1 MEVQV
6 EAAMEARP
14 AVLLRFTGRV
24 GGRGSRRVGDQ
35 YIAQCA
41 TTATGKTT
49 TTNDRCDW
57 DSNEAA
63 TVVGGDGQWSQDR
76 VEDGD
81 WHKSQ
86 K

>member
-1 MEVQV
+1 M

-14 AVLLRFTGRV
+14 GVLLRFTGAV
-24 GGRGSRRVGDQ
+24 GGRGSRRVGDR

-49 TTNDRCDW
+49 TNDRCDW
-57 DSNEAA
+57 DSNRAWRE
-63 TVVGGDGQWSQDR
+63 GGDGQWSQDR
-76 VEDGD
+76 VEEGD

>member
-1 MEVQV
+1 M
-6 EAAMEARP
+6 
-14 AVLLRFTGRV
+14 AVDHDELATGI
-24 GGRGSRRVGDQ
+24 
-35 YIAQCA
+35 IAQCA

-49 TTNDRCDW
+49 TNDRCDW
-57 DSNEAA
+57 DSNKAA

-76 VEDGD
+76 VGDGD